1 MSVKHI
7 VMWKIEGDNKED
19 RALKI
24 KEALES
30 LRGKIEGLLAIEVG
44 IDFSKTAD
52 SSDILLYTEFK
63 DKAALDAYGTNPE
76 HLKVIPII
84 KELRGTGERR
94 VVDYN
99 S

>member
-1 MSVKHI
+1 
-7 VMWKIEGDNKED
+7 MWKIEGDNKQD

-44 IDFSKTAD
+44 IDFSKTPE
-52 SSDILLYTEFK
+52 SSDILLYTEFI
-63 DKAALDAYGTNPE
+63 DQEALDSYGRNPE

-94 VVDYN
+94 VVDYVV
-99 S
+99 